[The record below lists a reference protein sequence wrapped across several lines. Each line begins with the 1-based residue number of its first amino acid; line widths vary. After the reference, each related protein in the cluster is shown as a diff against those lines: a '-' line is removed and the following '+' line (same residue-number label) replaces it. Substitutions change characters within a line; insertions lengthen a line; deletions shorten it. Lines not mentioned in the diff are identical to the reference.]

1 MRVSDLETK
10 RTALLKELSQVGD
23 MRSGSLSIRYQ
34 KCSKHPCVC
43 HEPGHPGH
51 GPIYSFSSL
60 VEGKTRTRNYKE
72 GPSLKKLVSEVENY
86 ERFRALSRG
95 LIAVSEKISDLRP
108 VEALNG
114 VKEEEELKKKLQKR
128 FVKRSRKKLITS

>member
-1 MRVSDLETK
+1 MKLSDLETK
-10 RTALLKELSQVGD
+10 RTELLKKLSQVGD

-34 KCSKHPCVC
+34 QCGKHPCVC

-51 GPIYSFSSL
+51 GPIYSFSRL
-60 VEGKTRTRNYKE
+60 VEGKTQIRNYKE
-72 GPSLKKLVSEVENY
+72 GPLLRKLVQEVENY
-86 ERFRALSRG
+86 EGFRALSRE

-108 VEALNG
+108 VEALSG

-128 FVKRSRKKLITS
+128 FVKRSRKKLIGS